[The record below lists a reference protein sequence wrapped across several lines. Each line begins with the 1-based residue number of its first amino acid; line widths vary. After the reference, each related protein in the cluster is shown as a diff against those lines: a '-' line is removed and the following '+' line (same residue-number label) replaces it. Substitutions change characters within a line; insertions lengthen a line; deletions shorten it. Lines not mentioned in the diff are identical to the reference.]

1 MARGDQL
8 GRQWKIIR
16 SLIASNRGKSV
27 QNLAS
32 ELSCH
37 SRTVYRDLEALQVAG
52 FPIYTERKNQKNY
65 WSLME
70 SAKHQIPIPFNITEL
85 MALYFSSDML
95 KMLKNTL
102 FYDSLESLFQKIKA
116 TLPPE
121 YMTYL
126 QHVESSLKVD
136 LKPTKDYSQFG
147 EIIDQINEAIL
158 NRRHVRITYFVMSRK
173 KTSQRVVDPYK
184 LWFFDGTFYMLG
196 FCHLRKD
203 IRLFAV
209 DRIRK
214 MVLTDTTFET
224 PQDFDIENFLRDSF
238 GTFLG
243 EPVQVVIHFSPRIA
257 GYIVEKSWHESQ
269 VVEKQKDGSLIFK
282 AEIAG
287 TEEIKFWILRWGKDA
302 VVLKPDSL
310 REEIRIEAESVLK
323 NYREEQKSNDR

>member
-16 SLIASNRGKSV
+16 SLIASKRGKSV
-27 QNLAS
+27 QDLAS

-37 SRTVYRDLEALQVAG
+37 PRTVYRDLEALQVAG
-52 FPIYTERKNQKNY
+52 FPVYTERKEQKNY

-102 FYDSLESLFQKIKA
+102 FYDSLASLFQKIKA

-136 LKPTKDYSQFG
+136 LKPTKDYSRFR
-147 EIIDQINEAIL
+147 ETIDQINEAIL
-158 NRRHVRITYFVMSRK
+158 NRQHVRITYFVMNRR
-173 KTSQRVVDPYK
+173 KTSQRVVAPYK

-224 PQDFDIENFLRDSF
+224 PLDFNMENLLRNSF
-238 GTFLG
+238 GAFFG
-243 EPVQVVIHFSPRIA
+243 DPVQVVIHFSPRIA
-257 GYIVEKSWHESQ
+257 GYIVEKIWHESQ
-269 VVEKQKDGSLIFK
+269 VVEKQEDGSLIFK
-282 AEIAG
+282 AQTAG
-287 TEEIKFWILRWGKDA
+287 TEEIKFWILGWGKDA
-302 VVLKPDSL
+302 VVLEPDAL
-310 REEIRIEAESVLK
+310 REEIRMEAQGIL
-323 NYREEQKSNDR
+323 REYGTS

>member
-16 SLIASNRGKSV
+16 SLIASKQGKSV
-27 QNLAS
+27 QDLAA

-37 SRTVYRDLEALQVAG
+37 ARTVYRDLEALQVAG
-52 FPIYTERKNQKNY
+52 FPVYTERKDQKNY
-65 WSLME
+65 WSLMA

-102 FYDSLESLFQKIKA
+102 FYDSLTSLFQKIKA

-126 QHVESSLKVD
+126 RHFESSLKVD
-136 LKPTKDYSQFG
+136 LKPTKDYSRFR
-147 EIIDQINEAIL
+147 EIIDQINNAIL
-158 NRRHVRITYFVMSRK
+158 NRQHVRITYFAMSRQ
-173 KTSQRVVDPYK
+173 KTSQRVVAPYK

-196 FCHLRKD
+196 FCRLRKD

-224 PQDFDIENFLRDSF
+224 PDNFDMENLLRDSF
-238 GTFLG
+238 GAFFG
-243 EPVQVVIHFSPRIA
+243 EPVQVVIYFSPRIA
-257 GYIVEKSWHESQ
+257 GYVAEKIWHESQ
-269 VVEKQKDGSLIFK
+269 VVKKQKDGSLIFK
-282 AEIAG
+282 AQIAG
-287 TEEIKFWILRWGKDA
+287 TEEIKFWILGWGKDA
-302 VVLKPDSL
+302 VVLKPESL
-310 REEIRIEAESVLK
+310 RKEIRMEAQGVLK
-323 NYREEQKSNDR
+323 EYSAE

>member
-16 SLIASNRGKSV
+16 SLIASKRGKSV
-27 QNLAS
+27 QDLAS

-52 FPIYTERKNQKNY
+52 FPVYTERKNQKNY

-126 QHVESSLKVD
+126 RHVESSLKVD
-136 LKPTKDYSQFG
+136 LKPTKDYSQFR

-173 KTSQRVVDPYK
+173 KTSQRMVAPYR

-214 MVLTDTTFET
+214 MVLTDTTFEA

-238 GTFLG
+238 GAFLG
-243 EPVQVVIHFSPRIA
+243 DPVQVAIHFSPRVA
-257 GYIVEKSWHESQ
+257 GYVDEKIWHESQ

-302 VVLKPDSL
+302 VVLEPDSL
-310 REEIRIEAESVLK
+310 REEIRMEAEGILRKYGTS
-323 NYREEQKSNDR
+323 

>member
-16 SLIASNRGKSV
+16 SLIVSKQGKSV
-27 QNLAS
+27 QDLAS

-52 FPIYTERKNQKNY
+52 FPVYTERKNQKNY

-85 MALYFSSDML
+85 MALYFSRDML
-95 KMLKNTL
+95 KMLKNTI

-136 LKPTKDYSQFG
+136 LKPAKDYSQFR
-147 EIIDQINEAIL
+147 EIIDQINEAIF
-158 NRRHVRITYFVMSRK
+158 NRQHVRMTYFVMSRK
-173 KTSQRVVDPYK
+173 KTSQRVVAPYK

-203 IRLFAV
+203 VRLFAV

-224 PQDFDIENFLRDSF
+224 PQDFDIENFLRNSF
-238 GTFLG
+238 GAFLG
-243 EPVQVVIHFSPRIA
+243 KPVHVAIHFSPKVA
-257 GYIVEKSWHESQ
+257 GYVNEKIWHESQ
-269 VVEKQKDGSLIFK
+269 VVEQQKDGSLIFK

-287 TEEIKFWILRWGKDA
+287 TEEIKFWILHWGKDA
-302 VVLKPDSL
+302 VVLEPDSL
-310 REEIRIEAESVLK
+310 REEIRMEAEGILR
-323 NYREEQKSNDR
+323 NYNRKGC